1 MKSFFIDVLET
12 YRIPSK
18 VFARKLANGVTE
30 PQLLVWLLFACMI
43 SFLVRL
49 PSLILVHQAGNV
61 EGPLQA
67 LMAGS
72 LVASVFFAPI
82 FFYVF
87 AAFTALF
94 AKFLGGKGTW
104 QSARLALFWSLIAMQ
119 PLVLVTQVMA
129 VQLGPNLITQ
139 GIL

>member
-1 MKSFFIDVLET
+1 
-12 YRIPSK
+12 
-18 VFARKLANGVTE
+18 
-30 PQLLVWLLFACMI
+30 
-43 SFLVRL
+43 L

-139 GIL
+139 GILMALAAFFTWVWYTGMKVSGWPSNTEAA